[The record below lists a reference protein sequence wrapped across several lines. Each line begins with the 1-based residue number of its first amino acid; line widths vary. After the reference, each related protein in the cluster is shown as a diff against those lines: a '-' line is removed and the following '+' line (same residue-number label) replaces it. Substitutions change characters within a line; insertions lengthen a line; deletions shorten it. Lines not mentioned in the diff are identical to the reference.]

1 MRIAIPAFAA
11 ALLFAATPALATGSV
26 DCGTTDGS
34 AIDVVINTDR
44 DGPADRARGATLT
57 IGGRTLATSDTPP
70 TLRLGSSLLN
80 RTQVR
85 VELLAASGNQIVAV
99 LLVRVNPDDAST
111 GTLTVEG
118 HAHPVSCEFG

>member
-1 MRIAIPAFAA
+1 MKHAIPPLAM
-11 ALLFAATPALATGSV
+11 ALLFAATPALATGSI

-57 IGGRTLATSDTPP
+57 VGGRTLTTSSRPP
-70 TLRLGSSLLN
+70 GLRVGRNSLG
-80 RTQVR
+80 RRDIR
-85 VELLAASGNQIVAV
+85 VELRAANGARVVAV
-99 LLVRVNPDDAST
+99 LLVRVNPDDASI

-118 HAHPVSCEFG
+118 RRHLVSCEFG

>member
-1 MRIAIPAFAA
+1 MRLAIPTLAIT
-11 ALLFAATPALATGSV
+11 LLFPSAPALASGSIE
-26 DCGTTDGS
+26 CGTTDAS
-34 AIDVVINTDR
+34 NIEIVINTDR
-44 DGPADRARGATLT
+44 DGQAGQARGASLT
-57 IGGRTLATSDTPP
+57 MGGRTLATSDTPP

-85 VELLAASGNQIVAV
+85 VELLGANDARIFAV

-118 HAHPVSCEFG
+118 RAHPVSCEFG